1 MWSFFAPLTCRHL
14 PPRLN
19 VILVKACG
27 MSPIPEQGL
36 LQLQVSRG
44 YERSKLPFDVFMGH
58 RSKRWSVLAR
68 QPEVCS
74 VNVTVDS
81 RVIFENW
88 RHYVIL

>member
-1 MWSFFAPLTCRHL
+1 
-14 PPRLN
+14 
-19 VILVKACG
+19 
-27 MSPIPEQGL
+27 
-36 LQLQVSRG
+36 
-44 YERSKLPFDVFMGH
+44 MGH

-88 RHYVIL
+88 RHYVILYYFCCDMFYLLCLTVICLSIEMNAACVECWFGFVMA